1 MTGGTRR
8 AAARFAGMAAV
19 CLGLLAGCGNDTGKT
34 ENARLAGLAFNE
46 IFGALKSNKGEAG
59 PKVDPEALSAKALAT
74 TPGPLLLVSF
84 EKLGGAS
91 VVGLYGENGAKRT
104 FALSKDQTVTLR
116 HGLLE
121 ATRGYAND
129 LMSAETE
136 GVGALIRSRRAGQAQ
151 RIQRYLDGEWVE
163 RPLIL
168 TCTVQPGEGKSFS
181 FAGVGYS
188 GTQVA
193 EHCTGGGV
201 SVDNVYL
208 VSADGRILMSRQWV
222 GPEIGNVSLQTLR
235 P

>member
-1 MTGGTRR
+1 MIGRNVGATAKIVSIMTIL
-8 AAARFAGMAAV
+8 
-19 CLGLLAGCGNDTGKT
+19 CGLLTACGNDPTKT
-34 ENARLAGLAFNE
+34 ENSRLTVLVFNE
-46 IFGALKSNKGEAG
+46 LFGMVKSNKGEAG

-136 GVGALIRSRRAGQAQ
+136 GVGALIRGRRAGQAQ